1 MCLEPV
7 SATIVAEGVGAGLA
21 GGLGG
26 GAFAGIGA
34 YGSGFLGLP
43 VLTTSQ
49 IIGASIAS
57 NVLSTGIGVYG
68 QMQAG
73 KNAKAMADYR
83 AAVARNNGI
92 VADRAA
98 QDALARGSV
107 AEQRSRLETAR
118 LKGRQRTVLA
128 GLGQQVDTGSA
139 LDITSDTAQL
149 GELDALTIRSNAE
162 REAYNLR
169 VRGMQFGQEAV
180 LEEATGANALSAGYF
195 GAAGTLASGVGTVA
209 DRWYRY
215 RNPTLLDR
223 TASP

>member
-1 MCLEPV
+1 MCLEP
-7 SATIVAEGVGAGLA
+7 TT
-21 GGLGG
+21 
-26 GAFAGIGA
+26 
-34 YGSGFLGLP
+34 
-43 VLTTSQ
+43 LT
-49 IIGASIAS
+49 ALSIAGS
-57 NVLSTGIGVYG
+57 VISTGVSVMG

-73 KNAKAMADYR
+73 KNSKAMADYQ
-83 AAVARNNGI
+83 AGVARNNQI

-98 QDALARGSV
+98 QDALDRGGV

-118 LKGRQRTVLA
+118 LKGRQRVVLA
-128 GLGQQVDTGSA
+128 GLGQEVDTGSA

-162 REAYNLR
+162 REAYNFR

-180 LEEATGANALSAGYF
+180 LQEATGANALSAGYF
-195 GAAGTLASGVGTVA
+195 GAVGTLASGVGTVA

-215 RNPTLLDR
+215 RNPTMLDR